1 MQALTSA
8 SKEVSERPRTS
19 GNSVCRVQHSEGGV
33 KSKLLITAI
42 SFPWIFRASASYCS
56 ELRFPSTSVA
66 GVFRSACR
74 AASCGSMLFF
84 QLRVRSLQLGVWFS
98 HADFELV
105 AVNEGS
111 ERDHS
116 SATHDRSFR
125 KRLAAV
131 LTRIRLRGKRE
142 RLNSIFSGARAE
154 SWKRFSLLEG
164 VEGNQRLRMCQ
175 SAAAIF
181 EEDDVRTRSVV
192 VRKR

>member
-8 SKEVSERPRTS
+8 SKEGSERPRTS

-105 AVNEGS
+105 AVNEGKRARRFVGYPRPILS
-111 ERDHS
+111 E
-116 SATHDRSFR
+116 ATGSGPHADTITGKTGAAEFDLLRSKSR
-125 KRLAAV
+125 ELEAV
-131 LTRIRLRGKRE
+131 LAPGRGRRKSTTSDV
-142 RLNSIFSGARAE
+142 SISG
-154 SWKRFSLLEG
+154 SNF
-164 VEGNQRLRMCQ
+164 
-175 SAAAIF
+175 
-181 EEDDVRTRSVV
+181 
-192 VRKR
+192 